1 MITNTRNVEKKT
13 QVTNGNLKNLNID
26 LILTLDLWKLLDQ
39 KSEISHFFHDYLQI
53 LENNNIS
60 VFK

>member
-1 MITNTRNVEKKT
+1 MITNTRNVQKKT

-26 LILTLDLWKLLDQ
+26 LILTLDLWKLHDQ

-53 LENNNIS
+53 LENNINFS
-60 VFK
+60 L